1 VTDPAYDSAHQA
13 IRRALLAGA
22 SPADPCAR
30 CGRPLGPDPANVH
43 LGHDDDHPGAYSGL
57 EHKRCNESAGG
68 RKGNERKRERR
79 RDISSRAGLVAEV
92 AVAVEINPERD
103 HTSIVSAG
111 YLTGDLIVLEL
122 QYLEGT
128 DPLATILGL
137 RERLEVLAV
146 VIDPHSPGATAIR
159 PLEAA
164 RLSVVRPTSADLA
177 VATGSFVDLLRAGR
191 IRHQRQP
198 TLTSA
203 LQHLQARRLGGATG
217 PERRSG
223 AAVDVA
229 PAVAAMLAVWALEAL
244 PAPPDPFALVGD

>member
-1 VTDPAYDSAHQA
+1 MNPYDSAHQA
-13 IRRALLAGA
+13 IRRALLAAA

-30 CGRPLGPDPANVH
+30 CGRPLGPDPANIH
-43 LGHDDDHPGAYSGL
+43 LGHDDDRPGAYNGL
-57 EHKRCNESAGG
+57 EHRRCNESAGG

-103 HTSIVSAG
+103 HTSVVTAG
-111 YLTGDLIVLEL
+111 ALPGELVLLEL
-122 QYLEGT
+122 HYLEGT

-146 VIDPHSPGATAIR
+146 VVDPHSPGATAIR

-164 RLSVVRPTSADLA
+164 RVTVTRPTSADLA
-177 VATGSFVDLLRAGR
+177 VSHGLFIDLLRSGR
-191 IRHQRQP
+191 VRHQRQH
-198 TLTSA
+198 TLTTA
-203 LQHLQARRLGGATG
+203 LQHLEARRLGGAAG

-229 PAVAAMLAVWALEAL
+229 PAISAMLATWGLEHV
-244 PAPPDPFALVGD
+244 PRPPEPFAVVSD